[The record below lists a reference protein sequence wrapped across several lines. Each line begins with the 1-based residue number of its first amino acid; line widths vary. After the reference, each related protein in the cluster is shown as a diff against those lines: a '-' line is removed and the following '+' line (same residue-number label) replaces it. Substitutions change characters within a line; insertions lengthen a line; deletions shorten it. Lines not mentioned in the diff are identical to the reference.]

1 MIDERFLVAAVN
13 IRKKYL
19 GLSNNLDIYRSKAE
33 STLGDLE
40 KAKEDLKK
48 IEDGNYDKEN
58 LSGLEQIVNIITNL
72 EESQKSLERFLEPIN
87 KNIEKLLI
95 EERELY
101 DKICQ
106 KNSNYSESQ
115 IVHFVKERLEKE
127 NLL

>member
-106 KNSNYSESQ
+106 KHSNYSESQ

>member
-101 DKICQ
+101 DKFCQ
-106 KNSNYSESQ
+106 KHSNYTEQQ
-115 IVHFVKERLEKE
+115 IVQIVTERLEKE